1 MQRSVEVVLNT
12 VEKKAVNASG
22 GVGVQPGEGLAS
34 VLGSAT
40 FSHNNL
46 FGCGQSLDFA
56 VDAGQVCFLE
66 TEVSGWLHLG
76 AAKQVSGLGYMLWG
90 SVQGL
95 GL

>member
-22 GVGVQPGEGLAS
+22 GVGVQPGEGLNS

-56 VDAGQVCFLE
+56 VDAGQVRR
-66 TEVSGWLHLG
+66 V
-76 AAKQVSGLGYMLWG
+76 
-90 SVQGL
+90 
-95 GL
+95 

>member
-22 GVGVQPGEGLAS
+22 GVGVQPGEGLNS

-56 VDAGQVCFLE
+56 VDAGH
-66 TEVSGWLHLG
+66 VSKLCAW
-76 AAKQVSGLGYMLWG
+76 VSCAE
-90 SVQGL
+90 
-95 GL
+95 